1 MKLQDKMTKWNL
13 TQAKRGFKMTDQ
25 LKQAMSEQALE
36 IYQAKF
42 RFDAKS
48 KTHGLTIDA
57 HIINDEEVEDKTLRI
72 TIPNPVISK
81 IAVLDE
87 IVGAK
92 IKTIS
97 AMTTSQ
103 ASNVSRMTADLIR
116 VHPQE
121 GKPKFVISSYNEDDY
136 DPNLSKAE
144 NNQTVAETEY
154 KTIKEKDKQSLPK
167 AYVETFTN
175 K

>member
-48 KTHGLTIDA
+48 KTHSLTIDT

-136 DPNLSKAE
+136 DPDLSKAE

-167 AYVETFTN
+167 EYVETFTN

>member
-48 KTHGLTIDA
+48 KTHSLTIDA

-136 DPNLSKAE
+136 DSSLSKAE